1 MHSVRLGKWKQT
13 PRECSSQLH
22 LLIAG
27 CHAVLMDVTEVVL
40 GDLCSR
46 AQSTRGLSTVLLTLF
61 DRLRPATW
69 APEGQTPLVSVLGYG
84 VGEELPFSYSR
95 LCLLGALDGHS
106 TEGLL
111 ADGLAVL
118 HDRLGCPGGNAS
130 VVLLS
135 VLQAD
140 QWVQLITPLMK
151 RSPDSSVVSCTI
163 RTGLAALFSPS
174 TGLGRSASS
183 WLLWELLT
191 MGFTLNFIT
200 CML

>member
-1 MHSVRLGKWKQT
+1 
-13 PRECSSQLH
+13 
-22 LLIAG
+22 
-27 CHAVLMDVTEVVL
+27 MDVTEVVL

-46 AQSTRGLSTVLLTLF
+46 AQSTGGLSTVSLTLF
-61 DRLRPATW
+61 ARLRPATW
-69 APEGQTPLVSVLGYG
+69 APEGQTSLVSVLGYG
-84 VGEELPFSYSR
+84 VGEELPFAYSQ

-118 HDRLGCPGGNAS
+118 HDWLGCPGGNAS

-151 RSPDSSVVSCTI
+151 RSPESSVMSCTI
-163 RTGLAALFSPS
+163 RTGLATLFSPS

-191 MGFTLNFIT
+191 MGFMLNFIT

>member
-1 MHSVRLGKWKQT
+1 MGSTARGRQSARSVEAAPGMGSPVWICAQRQT
-13 PRECSSQLH
+13 
-22 LLIAG
+22 G
-27 CHAVLMDVTEVVL
+27 EVEANAP
-40 GDLCSR
+40 R
-46 AQSTRGLSTVLLTLF
+46 AQSTRGLSTVSLTLF

-106 TEGLL
+106 PEGLL

-151 RSPDSSVVSCTI
+151 RSPDSSVMSCTI